1 MNLLKSSLLAVALL
15 ATAPMAMAGTAT
27 ANMTVTLTL
36 NNSCTVAANPLNFN
50 TQTTLAANIDAQT
63 TVAVTCVSAGPYTVS
78 LSAGGGSAATF
89 ASRKMTGPA
98 ANTINYSLYTDSAR
112 TTANVIGDGTTGNV
126 TLAGNTSGTTTFDV
140 YGRVF
145 GSQNPKP
152 AGVYTDTVTATVS
165 F

>member
-15 ATAPMAMAGTAT
+15 ATAPLAMAATAT
-27 ANMTVTLTL
+27 ASMNVTLTL

-50 TQTTLAANIDAQT
+50 TQTTLAAAIDAQT
-63 TVAVTCVSAGPYTVS
+63 TMTVTCVSAGPYTVAIG
-78 LSAGGGSAATF
+78 AGGGTGASF
-89 ASRKMTGPA
+89 ASRKMTGPS
-98 ANTINYSLYTDSAR
+98 ANTVNYSLYAETGR
-112 TTANVIGDGTTGNV
+112 TNVIGDGTSGNV
-126 TLAGNTSGTTTFDV
+126 TLAGSASGVTTFDV

-152 AGVYTDTVTATVS
+152 VGVYTDTVTATVS